1 MARRNARQIK
11 ITRKKSNLTSRERKR
26 LLKAVGTVE
35 SIMDEHHLTELDLGN
50 LRSQNKSIVID

>member
-1 MARRNARQIK
+1 MARKNARRIK

-26 LLKAVGTVE
+26 LLKAVGAVE
-35 SIMDEHHLTELDLGN
+35 SIMDEHHLTELDLGA